1 MKLLFLFGNSAV
13 GKMTVG
19 QEIAARTPLRL
30 FHNHMIIE
38 PVLQV
43 FGEFDGAAIAEIRQV
58 IFRRFAASDHY
69 GLIFTYMWAFDQQSD
84 WDYIASVRE
93 IFAPYNTEFYYAE
106 LVADQATRLARNRT
120 ENRLLHKAS
129 KRDLAAS
136 DQRLLDADAHYRCES
151 LPGEL
156 PFENYLRID
165 NTRLTP
171 QEAAERIIQG
181 FGFER
186 KPRCML

>member
-84 WDYIASVRE
+84 WDYIASVRA
-93 IFAPYNTEFYYAE
+93 IFEPYGTEFYYAE

-171 QEAAERIIQG
+171 EQAAERIIQG

-186 KPRCML
+186 KPI